1 MRIKI
6 GDVFAIPLGN
16 GEFAFGQIV
25 ANGSSKC
32 YVIYDYKSN
41 DFPDLSLLIRQ
52 KIIFL
57 TYTEDLYIRN
67 GNWKVLGN
75 INPPSNIIFP
85 EYRVETLNGTV
96 VIDHTGKKLRFA
108 TDKEKTILSTHK
120 SVSPMILEKSV
131 KARFGTGE
139 SYPYAETLLYKE

>member
-25 ANGSSKC
+25 ANTKPEC

-41 DFPDLSLLIRQ
+41 DIPDLSLLISQ

-57 TYTEDLYIRN
+57 TYTVDLFIKN
-67 GNWKVLGN
+67 GNWRVLGN

-85 EYRVETLNGTV
+85 EYLIDTLNGYMV
-96 VIDHTGKKLRFA
+96 MDYTGKKLRFA
-108 TDKEKTILSTHK
+108 TDKEKTMLSTHK
-120 SVSPMILEKSV
+120 SVSPHLLETAV

-139 SYPYAETLLYKE
+139 SHPYEETLLYKE